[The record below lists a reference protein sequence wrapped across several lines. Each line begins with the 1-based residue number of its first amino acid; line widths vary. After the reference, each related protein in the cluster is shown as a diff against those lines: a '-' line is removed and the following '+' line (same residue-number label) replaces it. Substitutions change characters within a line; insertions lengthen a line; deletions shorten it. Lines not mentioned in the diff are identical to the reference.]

1 MWASATARAIAY
13 SERER
18 SLKSHEILLE
28 TFNEIFTQFFIA
40 RRFHEILHHYL
51 YDLGAADSHRVYF
64 KLRNSLNSTTTP
76 PYPFL
81 SSFPFRLFPP
91 FLSSHFPSCP
101 LASLLSLPLEVGPL
115 NSARGPGERF
125 RLPSGVWG
133 ISPAEIEFI
142 AFSALKCDIW

>member
-81 SSFPFRLFPP
+81 SSFPFRLFPSLP

-101 LASLLSLPLEVGPL
+101 FPSLLSLPLEVGPL
-115 NSARGPGERF
+115 NSARGPGERC
-125 RLPSGVWG
+125 RLPQRGLGHIPSRNR
-133 ISPAEIEFI
+133 IYCI
-142 AFSALKCDIW
+142 FSLKM